1 MAKSTYS
8 KYTKKSP
15 LTQEDKN
22 NLIVEGEKKVEDF
35 LSERKDILIKSMED
49 EIKKGKNPWDAP
61 VFTKR
66 YSNPAS
72 GTLYGIENTIIL
84 SILSINKN
92 YENPYYLTAKQGF
105 ELGLSNK
112 GEKGDFI
119 VHRFGMNFGAV
130 LEKNEQTGK
139 NEPKKDELGN
149 VEYIYK
155 KACKLS
161 SVFNLDQFTGELPD
175 KIKNF
180 IKRES
185 PQFSTNEEVSVILN
199 SLIETMP
206 SKLERDS
213 HGKNNYY
220 IPATDTV
227 TIAESKHFK
236 SKLHEL
242 YTLLH
247 EVSHSYGHESRK
259 NRESLAKYGEDLI
272 YRGTEELVANLSA
285 QAVMKHFDLKL
296 TDEQKNDVTEAF
308 FNNHANY
315 DSIWLK
321 RLNKEHSMLFKA
333 INDADRT
340 ANEII
345 FKLENN
351 LKLKYEKNAE
361 LEVSDFLKER
371 LTSKVDNDEEVSNN
385 KSRNKIKPK

>member
-8 KYTKKSP
+8 KYPKKSP
-15 LTQEDKN
+15 MSYEDKES
-22 NLIVEGEKKVEDF
+22 LIAQGEQKVNDF
-35 LSERKDILIKSMED
+35 LMERADVLIKSME
-49 EIKKGKNPWDAP
+49 EQIENGKLPWDSP
-61 VFTKR
+61 VFTRR

-84 SILSINKN
+84 SILAINQN

-119 VHRFGMNFGAV
+119 VHRFGMNFGAI

-149 VEYIYK
+149 IEYIYK

-161 SVFNLDQFTGELPD
+161 SVFNLGQFTGELPERV
-175 KIKNF
+175 KKF
-180 IKRES
+180 IEKDN
-185 PQFSTNEEVSVILN
+185 PKYCTTEEVDVIYN

-206 SKLERDS
+206 TELKRDPYSKQ
-213 HGKNNYY
+213 NYY
-220 IPATDTV
+220 LPLTDV
-227 TIAESKHFK
+227 IVMAESKHFK

-242 YTLLH
+242 SVLLH

-259 NRESLAKYGEDLI
+259 NRESLEKYDEDPI
-272 YRGTEELVANLSA
+272 YRGYEELVANLSA
-285 QAVMKHFDLKL
+285 QSIIKHFNLKL
-296 TDEQKNDVTEAF
+296 NDDQKNDVTEAF
-308 FNNHANY
+308 FENHNNY
-315 DSIWLK
+315 DSGWLK
-321 RLNKEHSMLFKA
+321 ELKKDKTMLFKA

-351 LKLKYEKNAE
+351 LKLKYENNAE
-361 LEVSDFLKER
+361 LEISDFLKAR
-371 LTSKVDNDEEVSNN
+371 LTNKVDKEDEINNN
-385 KSRNKIKPK
+385 KPRNKIKPK